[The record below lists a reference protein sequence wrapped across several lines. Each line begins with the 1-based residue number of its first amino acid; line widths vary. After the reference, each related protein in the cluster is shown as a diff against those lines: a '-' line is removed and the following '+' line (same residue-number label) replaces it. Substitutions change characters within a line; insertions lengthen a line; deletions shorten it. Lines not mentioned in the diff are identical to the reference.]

1 MRNYMSFWG
10 VILNGKSEMPASYC
24 PGLLPDSYEMGL
36 NIWLIPYSARLISN
50 GEIEQAVYQE

>member
-1 MRNYMSFWG
+1 MSFWG

-24 PGLLPDSYEMGL
+24 PCLFPDSYEMGL